1 MATKTTTR
9 KTTAKKTPAK
19 KTPAKK
25 TSAKVTSAKKDV
37 KVAVTKLDNAQ
48 DKIVDAVEDIVSA
61 GIDKAQKIA
70 KQAWFAS
77 LGAYGRS
84 YEELKTRYA
93 EVGEELQARYSK
105 FTKEGQNVVKDLVSR
120 GEQVQDQ
127 AEELLK
133 DRRTAIEEQIEV
145 AKSRLVSVVDV
156 PARLQDVSNTL
167 ESLSKELQKKSA

>member
-9 KTTAKKTPAK
+9 KTT
-19 KTPAKK
+19 AKK

-37 KVAVTKLDNAQ
+37 KAAVIKLDNAQ
-48 DKIVDAVEDIVSA
+48 DKIVDAAEDIVSA
-61 GIDKAQKIA
+61 RIDKAQKIA

-84 YEELKTRYA
+84 YEELKTRYNEA
-93 EVGEELQARYSK
+93 GEGLQARYSQI
-105 FTKEGQNVVKDLVSR
+105 TEEGQSFVKDLVAR

-127 AEELLK
+127 AEDLLK
-133 DRRTAIEEQIEV
+133 DRRSLIEEQIEV

-156 PARLQDVSNTL
+156 PARLQDVSNKL
-167 ESLSKELQKKSA
+167 ESLSKDLRKKSA